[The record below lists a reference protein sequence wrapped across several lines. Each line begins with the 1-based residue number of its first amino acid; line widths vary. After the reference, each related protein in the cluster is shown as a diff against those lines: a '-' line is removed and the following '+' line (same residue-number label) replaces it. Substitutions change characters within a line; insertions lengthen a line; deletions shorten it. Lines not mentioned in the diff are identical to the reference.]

1 MRLLL
6 IASLFAALPA
16 AAVPMHSGT
25 WVVDP
30 ARVQFSDG
38 LTPKNLQLKVE
49 LTITDDRFTYRSTNT
64 SSPDRP
70 PAVQSFSAPVDGTPA
85 PITGQAGAT
94 MVSVKRLSANEY
106 AILRLNGDDVVLGE
120 FWTFQPD
127 GRQVV
132 RRGIARKPDG
142 KARYYD
148 EWFER
153 R

>member
-1 MRLLL
+1 MKPILLAYML
-6 IASLFAALPA
+6 AAIPA
-16 AAVPMHSGT
+16 AAAPMHSGS

-38 LTPKNLQLKVE
+38 QTPKNLQLMVE
-49 LTITDDRFTYRSTNT
+49 LTITQDRFTYRSTNT

-70 PAVQSFSAPVDGTPA
+70 PAVQTFSAPVDGTPV
-85 PITGQAGAT
+85 PITGQAGANQ
-94 MVSVKRLSANEY
+94 VSVKRLSANEY
-106 AILRLNGDDVVLGE
+106 VILRLNGDDAVLGE

-142 KARYYD
+142 KSRYYD